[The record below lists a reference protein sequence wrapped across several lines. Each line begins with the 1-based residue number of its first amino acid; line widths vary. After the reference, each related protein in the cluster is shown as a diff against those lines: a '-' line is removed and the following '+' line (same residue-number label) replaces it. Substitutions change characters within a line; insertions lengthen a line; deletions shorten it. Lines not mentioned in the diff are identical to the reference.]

1 MEESMVDVTFIL
13 DGGERI
19 SADDLKERPF
29 DPVERVMLL
38 AARNHIR
45 RRLDNLSCP
54 RHGQQPRV
62 IASGP
67 SPDRLTMSVEGC
79 CHELVD
85 DATTTLN
92 SGGSLNDPL
101 MVD

>member
-1 MEESMVDVTFIL
+1 MVHLTFIL

-19 SADDLKERPF
+19 SAEDLKERPI

-38 AARNHIR
+38 VARNHIR

-54 RHGQQPRV
+54 RHGQSPHV

-67 SPDRLTMSVEGC
+67 SPDHLVLSVEGC
-79 CHELVD
+79 CNELVA

-92 SGGSLNDPL
+92 SGGTLDEL
-101 MVD
+101 FMMC